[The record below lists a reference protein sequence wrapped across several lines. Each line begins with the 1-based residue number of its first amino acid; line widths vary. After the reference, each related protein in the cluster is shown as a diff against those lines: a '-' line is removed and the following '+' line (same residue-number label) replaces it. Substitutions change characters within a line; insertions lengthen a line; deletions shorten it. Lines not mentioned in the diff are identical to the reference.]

1 MRRVPIFHAR
11 RRGPT
16 ENPDPLTGAPSHRFV
31 RSHVPYGCSVQIGGD
46 MSAHWNWESGT
57 NNGAYKVVGSQS
69 GATKAMRPGEKRS
82 YPPHID
88 VRVLSTY
95 NPYAFYVRT
104 FDNPGPEWFLPYGTV
119 EQRTLQ
125 STNRAV
131 KMARARMSSVL
142 GSIYAAGNCLVDWA
156 EGFGDLVEIV
166 GNSMCHSAGER
177 NPWWEADTWEGMSY
191 QIEFVIVRNRMDCC
205 WHRFGKYVVTVDG
218 VECARGDAD
227 GQPGFLW
234 IPCNMRGSTVRL
246 QLLDTDYLN
255 LQYVGVEGND
265 PKPKSSPPSAPAGEK
280 VAMAGAR
287 MSSELPGGF
296 PAANCLVDSDAF
308 GSMCHTVLEETPW
321 WEAST
326 ADGRTYD
333 ITKVIVRNRADCIGT
348 RPSAHACRGAGRSIR
363 VVVGPIASGG
373 RCERLTPRRTTH
385 ARVDRSVHGPLP
397 GLRSEDRRQGVRDG
411 RREREAGLLRN
422 RLHRRCLLPG
432 QHGAAAVPDGC
443 QHVPEPAVHRRGGHA
458 GAGRAREQ
466 ARPNVD
472 RDVERQAVLRLLS
485 VFESAAVPGGELP
498 RGQGDDARG
507 AQRQHV
513 RVQLAAEPVVAGEQ
527 RGRQDVQNHQGHR
540 AQPRGLP
547 RYVPTRPQRAW
558 WAHLKREGHADTLDA
573 RTRARRSGLCTDR
586 FRDFV
591 LKVDGRECVRGNA
604 NGKQGY
610 YEIDCTNAACCRGK
624 TVRLQLLTRGNTY
637 LNLQYIGVKGTP

>member
-246 QLLDTDYLN
+246 QLLDTDSLN

-333 ITKVIVRNRADCIGT
+333 ITKVIVRNRADCLGT
-348 RPSAHACRGAGRSIR
+348 SAHACRGVGRSIR
-363 VVVGPIASGG
+363 VHLLRREVRTG
-373 RCERLTPRRTTH
+373 LTSPTYNKH
-385 ARVDRSVHGPLP
+385 ARVDRFVHGPLP
-397 GLRSEDRRQGVRDG
+397 KLPAADQGGVERSPGVEALRGG

-422 RLHRRCLLPG
+422 RLHQRCLLPG
-432 QHGAAAVPDGC
+432 QDGATAAPDAGR
-443 QHVPEPAVHRRGGHA
+443 QLPELPVRRRGGPA
-458 GAGRAREQ
+458 GFLGPFGLVRSRGGSGAS
-466 ARPNVD
+466 
-472 RDVERQAVLRLLS
+472 RLL
-485 VFESAAVPGGELP
+485 
-498 RGQGDDARG
+498 
-507 AQRQHV
+507 
-513 RVQLAAEPVVAGEQ
+513 
-527 RGRQDVQNHQGHR
+527 GRR
-540 AQPRGLP
+540 
-547 RYVPTRPQRAW
+547 
-558 WAHLKREGHADTLDA
+558 
-573 RTRARRSGLCTDR
+573 
-586 FRDFV
+586 
-591 LKVDGRECVRGNA
+591 
-604 NGKQGY
+604 
-610 YEIDCTNAACCRGK
+610 
-624 TVRLQLLTRGNTY
+624 
-637 LNLQYIGVKGTP
+637 